1 MSTRRVFCDTFMT
14 CFVYKRYTC
23 DTPHTLS
30 RPIHTRKKICVSVQK
45 SATNTPDGMPKKSLA
60 ERVGFEPTVRFKT
73 DNALAGRPIRPLW
86 HLSWERSSVLA
97 ERKGFEPPGLLAL
110 PLSRRVHLSAL
121 PPFRCP
127 RYLRRAK
134 KRKPAVWAL
143 VANIGAQLVDPIV
156 GLLPTGI
163 GMLAHTMGLLTRGWI

>member
-1 MSTRRVFCDTFMT
+1 MSLAGC
-14 CFVYKRYTC
+14 
-23 DTPHTLS
+23 
-30 RPIHTRKKICVSVQK
+30 
-45 SATNTPDGMPKKSLA
+45 PKQSLA

-121 PPFRCP
+121 PPFRYP
-127 RYLRRAK
+127 RYLRGAK
-134 KRKPAVWAL
+134 KRKPEPKGL
-143 VANIGAQLVDPIV
+143 VAN
-156 GLLPTGI
+156 
-163 GMLAHTMGLLTRGWI
+163 MGT

>member
-1 MSTRRVFCDTFMT
+1 M
-14 CFVYKRYTC
+14 
-23 DTPHTLS
+23 
-30 RPIHTRKKICVSVQK
+30 
-45 SATNTPDGMPKKSLA
+45 
-60 ERVGFEPTVRFKT
+60 GFEPTVRFKT

-127 RYLRRAK
+127 RYLRGAQ
-134 KRKPAVWAL
+134 KRKPAGWAL
-143 VANIGAQLVDPIV
+143 AANIGAQLVDPVV
-156 GLLPTGI
+156 GLLPASI
-163 GMLAHTMGLLTRGWI
+163 GMLARIVSLLTRCWVGAQELHATLFGV